1 MLRFWSFVSLL
12 GAAGSSLSLDTVEA
26 EGNNAENYDNEIY
39 EDQQEGDPLPSPSHA
54 DFSRWDKLFIALE
67 NSHMRQ
73 IMLLEAVQQCG
84 GGVASLRNQVD
95 DLAKGGCRLCTSSPV
110 SDCRVQVE
118 EVNTTL
124 HRGLTELQR
133 EEAEREERINAT
145 LQMILG
151 RCEESAKPRG
161 PQEAESMMGNP
172 VTPRPGSLGVAFS
185 SGVKPFASAQKE
197 QEVMSTMDMAS
208 MERALVAIATE
219 LQKVHLQLSRVIQQ
233 AGTLRKDKA

>member
-1 MLRFWSFVSLL
+1 
-12 GAAGSSLSLDTVEA
+12 
-26 EGNNAENYDNEIY
+26 
-39 EDQQEGDPLPSPSHA
+39 
-54 DFSRWDKLFIALE
+54 
-67 NSHMRQ
+67 MRQ
-73 IMLLEAVQQCG
+73 NMLLDAVEQCG

-95 DLAKGGCRLCTSSPV
+95 DLAQGGCQLCSLV
-110 SDCRVQVE
+110 SACRVQVE

-133 EEAEREERINAT
+133 EEADREERINAT
-145 LQMILG
+145 LQTILG
-151 RCEESAKPRG
+151 RCEEDAKPRG

-185 SGVKPFASAQKE
+185 SGVKPFLSARKE
-197 QEVMSTMDMAS
+197 QEVTSTMDMAS